1 MECVEKIGERKQAS
15 YNLSNM
21 GRKYVVENLDGIDA
35 VILNADTFFDDSRQ
49 ICEKKTQLMNEVK
62 YMDDHRYIKA
72 YGFSTKNTKWENLEI
87 EENVYE

>member
-1 MECVEKIGERKQAS
+1 MLWKFGWNRCGDFECR
-15 YNLSNM
+15 Y
-21 GRKYVVENLDGIDA
+21 
-35 VILNADTFFDDSRQ
+35 FFDDSRQ